1 MSKILRKTL
10 KILVLPAALMVLSKA
25 VGIYIAAIIF
35 DLEVFLETHVD
46 GIFSIQVFFL
56 DKESTVLANSFS
68 NAFML
73 FVFTVAT
80 VSLVLKYWFS
90 VTSKY
95 NPKTLIRLS
104 NLNLISWV
112 NEKDN
117 SFLKVLIWVIF
128 MWIIAILTISDI
140 LKQYAYEWIGV
151 IAFVIVIIL
160 TWILIRTLETEL
172 ANTNADENL
181 EIY

>member
-25 VGIYIAAIIF
+25 AGLYLATLIF
-35 DLEVFLETHVD
+35 NLEVFLETHVD
-46 GIFSIQVFFL
+46 GVFSIQVFFL
-56 DKESTVLANSFS
+56 DRESTILANSFS

-73 FVFTVAT
+73 FIFTVAT
-80 VSLVLKYWFS
+80 VALVIKYWFS

-95 NPKTLIRLS
+95 NPKTLIRLN

-117 SFLKVLIWVIF
+117 SFLKVFIWIVF
-128 MWIIAILTISDI
+128 MWIIAILAISDT

-151 IAFVIVIIL
+151 IAFIVVIIL
-160 TWILIRTLETEL
+160 TWILIRTLEMEL
-172 ANTNADENL
+172 RNANSDENL

>member
-1 MSKILRKTL
+1 MSKILRKIL

-25 VGIYIAAIIF
+25 AGLYLATLIF
-35 DLEVFLETHVD
+35 NLEVFLETHVD

-56 DKESTVLANSFS
+56 DRESTILANSFS

-73 FVFTVAT
+73 FIFTVAT

-95 NPKTLIRLS
+95 NPKTLIRLN
-104 NLNLISWV
+104 NLNLISWI

-117 SFLKVLIWVIF
+117 SFLKVLVWIVF

-140 LKQYAYEWIGV
+140 LKQHSYEWLGV
-151 IAFVIVIIL
+151 IAFVVVIIL
-160 TWILIRTLETEL
+160 TWILIRTFETEL
-172 ANTNADENL
+172 NNSDSGENL
-181 EIY
+181 EIF